1 MLDRVQ
7 LAFSTSYNGDGYVN
21 LVLAMIAQA
30 ATDLRT
36 RAGLSAA
43 VWLLSEDFD
52 VFATC
57 LKMDANQLKYDIFH
71 HQFFEKAES
80 CEMVRIFKLFRYQD
94 MSGVSGTGV
103 VAEGILFKTGK
114 TVICWSRSPY
124 SVTVF
129 DSIEEMLQVHGHH
142 GKTEV
147 RWQEKSLQDHM
158 EHTANPVVPGKC
170 KPKPISFPIPLHR
183 CFSENTNK
191 RIDYDTK

>member
-7 LAFSTSYNGDGYVN
+7 LAFSTTYTGDGYVN
-21 LVLAMIAQA
+21 LALAMIAQA

-57 LKMDANQLKYDIFH
+57 LKMDAHKLKYDILH
-71 HQFFEKAES
+71 HQFFEKAER
-80 CEMVRIFKLFRYQD
+80 CEMVRTFILFRYQD

-103 VAEGILFKTGK
+103 VAEGIVFKTGK

-129 DSIEEMLQVHGHH
+129 DSI
-142 GKTEV
+142 
-147 RWQEKSLQDHM
+147 
-158 EHTANPVVPGKC
+158 
-170 KPKPISFPIPLHR
+170 
-183 CFSENTNK
+183 
-191 RIDYDTK
+191 